1 MPKYFFNVRYEH
13 QAQPAEG
20 EECPDKDA
28 AWEAAKIR
36 TGNFLRQWGGNLKPG
51 EECEIE
57 VTDELKNRVYLI
69 TINSHEFGSS
79 QSLASI
85 DLAALLQS
93 DELPLA

>member
-1 MPKYFFNVRYEH
+1 MPKYFFNVRYGR

-28 AWEAAKIR
+28 AWEAATIR
-36 TGNFLRQWGGNLKPG
+36 AGTFLRQWGGNLKPG

-79 QSLASI
+79 QSLSSI
-85 DLAALLQS
+85 DQGALLRR
-93 DELPLA
+93 DDLPLA

>member
-13 QAQPAEG
+13 QAQPVEG
-20 EECPDKDA
+20 EEWPDKNA
-28 AWEAAKIR
+28 AWQAATIKA
-36 TGNFLRQWGGNLKPG
+36 GNFLRQWGGNLKPG

-57 VTDELKNRVYLI
+57 ATDELKNRVYLI

-85 DLAALLQS
+85 DQGVLLHR
-93 DELPLA
+93 DDLPLA